1 MTPHGPR
8 PPLMSERTNNMTT
21 RLRIWQQNLNTS
33 LIAQH
38 SLLNSP
44 IARDWD
50 ILALQEPHINR
61 TKNTI
66 SSPYFHAVYPTTR
79 FSSPELTSRAVTL
92 ISKTLDT
99 NSWQQIP
106 FPSPDVV
113 VTQFRGPFG
122 RCTIFNIYND

>member
-1 MTPHGPR
+1 LH
-8 PPLMSERTNNMTT
+8 
-21 RLRIWQQNLNTS
+21 IWQQNLNTS

-44 IARDWD
+44 IARNWD
-50 ILALQEPHINR
+50 IVALQEPHISSM
-61 TKNTI
+61 KNTI
-66 SSPYFHAVYPTTR
+66 SSPYFHTVYPTTR

-92 ISKTLDT
+92 ISKSFNT
-99 NSWQQIP
+99 NSWQQLA

-113 VTQFRGPFG
+113 VIQLCGPFG

>member
-1 MTPHGPR
+1 
-8 PPLMSERTNNMTT
+8 MSEQRDNSPT
-21 RLRIWQQNLNTS
+21 RLCIWQQNLNTS

-44 IARDWD
+44 IARNWD
-50 ILALQEPHINR
+50 IVTLQEPHINSM
-61 TKNTI
+61 KNTI

-79 FSSPELTSRAVTL
+79 FSTPELTSRVVTL
-92 ISKTLDT
+92 ISKSFNT
-99 NSWQQIP
+99 NSWQQLA

-113 VTQFRGPFG
+113 VIQLCSLFG